1 MKLNTG
7 QHVLQLE
14 FGIRRL
20 KFPWDTYFY
29 SFASLLAQKWHKVT

>member
-7 QHVLQLE
+7 QYVLQLD

-20 KFPWDTYFY
+20 TLPWDTYFY
-29 SFASLLAQKWHKVT
+29 SFASLLAALQNGTK